1 MKLSELEKIEREVVN
16 DLWDSLG
23 GLREYFTQIS
33 FTMTNYDQWQ
43 FKQKIAVLETQI
55 QKLNQKIP
63 RTKFRFKRKAEIQ
76 AKVRRTAEEDNET
89 QDEWVKTIKGIVGQK
104 DQTIKLTQSDLQDG
118 SFKLVDLENCTVS
131 FEGFFTMLFMRNLKN
146 CTINTCPV
154 ANSIMGFNLHNCKI
168 SMIGHQI
175 RLHDSED
182 VDFYVHTTSRLI
194 IEDCTRLKF
203 HELQYD
209 YPGLQKDF
217 ELANLNKATNLWK
230 EVQDFKWIKK
240 EKSPNFE
247 LVFDGKEQVPIAE
260 EKAVMYNPVVPSA
273 PVPGKAT
280 PSAKPANLPSD
291 QHAHAQE
298 HRPAATTPQPPKE
311 EPAKPKVAA
320 QTQPAPQPVQPQT
333 PTPAQ
338 VPAPTAPQTQTTAA
352 AKDEDEDIDEI

>member
-1 MKLSELEKIEREVVN
+1 MNS
-16 DLWDSLG
+16 LWDSLG

-76 AKVRRTAEEDNET
+76 TKVRRTAEEDNQT

-104 DQTIKLTQSDLQDG
+104 DQTFKLTQSDLQDG

-131 FEGFFTMLFMRNLKN
+131 FEGNFTMLFMRNLKD
-146 CTINTCPV
+146 CTVHTCPV
-154 ANSIMGFNLHNCKI
+154 ANSIMGFNLHGCKI
-168 SMIGHQI
+168 SLIGHQI

-182 VDFYVHTTSRLI
+182 VDFYVYTTSRLI

-203 HELQYD
+203 HQLQYE
-209 YPGLQKDF
+209 YPELQKDL
-217 ELANLNKATNLWK
+217 ELANLNKGTNLWK

-247 LVFDGKEQVPIAE
+247 LVYDGKEQAPAAE

-273 PVPGKAT
+273 PIPGKPT
-280 PSAKPANLPSD
+280 PSSIKPASVNPE
-291 QHAHAQE
+291 QQQA
-298 HRPAATTPQPPKE
+298 PQPARAPQPAKE
-311 EPAKPKVAA
+311 EPPKPKLAQPAQQPQPAAPAQAQAAPTQEPQPAA
-320 QTQPAPQPVQPQT
+320 QPKE
-333 PTPAQ
+333 PTPA
-338 VPAPTAPQTQTTAA
+338 APGA
-352 AKDEDEDIDEI
+352 EDEDIDEI